1 MKQCLLPNGK
11 KKIWYE
17 LENLLSKLNLV
28 LLERAKLRMRF
39 FCTQITSKAIVFIVK
54 LKTTSMKE
62 IRQNPGFL

>member
-39 FCTQITSKAIVFIVK
+39 FCTQITSKAIVFY
-54 LKTTSMKE
+54 
-62 IRQNPGFL
+62 N